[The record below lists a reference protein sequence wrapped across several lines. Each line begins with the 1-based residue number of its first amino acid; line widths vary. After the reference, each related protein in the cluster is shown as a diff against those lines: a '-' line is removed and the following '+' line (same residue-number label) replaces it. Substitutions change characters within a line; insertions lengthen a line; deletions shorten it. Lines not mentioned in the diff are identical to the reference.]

1 MSLQA
6 DFLTSATLEQN
17 LAGRPVRGNRGKPPV
32 TIIVRH
38 EEGEEPTHHNGAWK
52 VAYADF
58 VTAMMAFFMLMW
70 LLNATTE
77 VQRTGLADY
86 FAPTNLF
93 GRSASGSGKP
103 FGGKTP
109 NDAGTSVSS
118 DGMPQVIKG
127 HQSPQQDVEE
137 AVTDTPA
144 TPLAQSDAA
153 TDGASGATTDDADEQ
168 ARMSRD
174 GLNSGV
180 AIQAGQ
186 GRQAVVRGGDYAAAR
201 LTPEL
206 NRDIPTDPTAA
217 DVARREAAA
226 IQSDSQR
233 EQRAMEQAGAQLL
246 TAIRRDP
253 ALQDEAGQITVD
265 TVPEGLRIQVV
276 DAERRPMFA
285 LGSASPTRQVRQLM
299 QKVAPVLAA
308 LPNAVSIAGHTDSL
322 SYRGQEKDNW
332 DLSTD
337 RANATRRILVE
348 AGLPA
353 ERIRSVTGNADRD
366 LLVPADPLN
375 PANRRITVIVLRH
388 AGGDRAPT
396 AATTAPAEA
405 GLVAAAPMPT
415 TPAISSSATPSS
427 ATASPVAAS
436 TVTASPVAAS
446 PVAAS
451 PVAASP
457 VAASPVAASP
467 VAASTVAAST
477 VTASTVTASPVA
489 ANAVTR

>member
-1 MSLQA
+1 M
-6 DFLTSATLEQN
+6 
-17 LAGRPVRGNRGKPPV
+17 

-38 EEGEEPTHHNGAWK
+38 EEAEEPTHHNGAWK

-118 DGMPQVIKG
+118 DGSPQIIKG
-127 HQSPQQDVEE
+127 HQSPQQDVAE
-137 AVTDTPA
+137 ADTDTPA
-144 TPLAQSDAA
+144 TPLAQSDTTNGA
-153 TDGASGATTDDADEQ
+153 TDGASRATTDDADQ
-168 ARMSRD
+168 PARMSRD
-174 GLNSGV
+174 GLIPGM

-186 GRQAVVRGGDYAAAR
+186 GRQEVVQGGDYAAAR
-201 LTPEL
+201 LTPDP
-206 NRDIPTDPTAA
+206 NRDIPPDPTAA

-226 IQSDSQR
+226 IQSDAQR
-233 EQRAMEQAGAQLL
+233 EQRTMEQAGAQLL
-246 TAIRRDP
+246 AAIRRDP
-253 ALQDEAGQITVD
+253 SLQDEAGQITVD

-299 QKVAPVLAA
+299 QKVAPVLAG

-322 SYRGQEKDNW
+322 LYRGQEKDNW

-353 ERIRSVTGNADRD
+353 ERIRSVSGNADRD

-388 AGGDRAPT
+388 AGGDRPRT
-396 AATTAPAEA
+396 AAAAAGPTLVTAAPAEA
-405 GLVAAAPMPT
+405 
-415 TPAISSSATPSS
+415 TPATATR
-427 ATASPVAAS
+427 AVVAPA
-436 TVTASPVAAS
+436 AAS
-446 PVAAS
+446 PVTAAPFPAAPATPS
-451 PVAASP
+451 VAAATPATPS
-457 VAASPVAASP
+457 
-467 VAASTVAAST
+467 
-477 VTASTVTASPVA
+477 VTAATPATASSATVSAATASAVTAIPPSAAATPATPAA
-489 ANAVTR
+489 ANPVTR